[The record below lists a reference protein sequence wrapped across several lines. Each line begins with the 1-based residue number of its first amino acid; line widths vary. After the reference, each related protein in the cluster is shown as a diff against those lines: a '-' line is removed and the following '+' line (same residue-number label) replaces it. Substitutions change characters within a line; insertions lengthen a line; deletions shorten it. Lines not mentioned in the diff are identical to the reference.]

1 LLRKAFTIL
10 LLLCFCIGLVFGYRS
25 YTRHRDL
32 KETLVWIDQ
41 TYNPHDGG
49 DNFGRGHG
57 WEIHYSPKGQTE
69 EVYEKFNTTFTY
81 PSSCRMVIRSETAA
95 EGIYRETPSLY
106 TYTLNL
112 GDIDPST
119 ITIKT
124 WDLHK
129 DVFDCADPELVKM
142 YQLHCDKAEVEF
154 HTRNGAG
161 VISEEGVKT
170 FLELNGKDHESRTS
184 TKTNKAW
191 LVVDDVPYAQRLANA
206 FTHAVELCGGTVS
219 KF

>member
-1 LLRKAFTIL
+1 MRKTLTVL
-10 LLLCFCIGLVFGYRS
+10 LLLCVCVGLGLGYRLYS
-25 YTRHRDL
+25 RHRDL
-32 KETLVWIDQ
+32 KETVVWVDL

-57 WEIHYSPKGQTE
+57 WEKHYVQDGQVEKLTE
-69 EVYEKFNTTFTY
+69 NFNTTFTS
-81 PSSCRMVIRSETAA
+81 PSTCTMVIRSETAA
-95 EGIYRETPSLY
+95 EGIYRATPSLY

-119 ITIKT
+119 IIIKT

-129 DVFDCADPELVKM
+129 DVFDCADPEQVKM
-142 YQLHCDKAEVEF
+142 YQLQCDNAEVEF
-154 HTRNGAG
+154 RTRNGAAA
-161 VISEEGVKT
+161 ISEEGVKT
-170 FLELNGKDHESRTS
+170 FLELTGTDNESKTS

-191 LVVDDVPYAQRLANA
+191 LVVDDVPYAQRLAKA
-206 FTHAVELCGGTVS
+206 LKHAVELCGGTVS